1 MWNVDELKVYEQAM
15 LIGEEVWKI
24 VIKWDFFNKDT
35 LGKQWIR
42 AADSVALNISE
53 GNGRFFYSDRKVF
66 FYYSRGS
73 AYETKSALAKAKE
86 RGLIDAKEFDSLDS
100 KLNHFFILI
109 NCYIKAISTLKSNK

>member
-66 FYYSRGS
+66 SII
-73 AYETKSALAKAKE
+73 AEDL
-86 RGLIDAKEFDSLDS
+86 LM
-100 KLNHFFILI
+100 KLNQLWLRQ
-109 NCYIKAISTLKSNK
+109 KKEV